1 MTYEEKIAELEA
13 QLNGDMFVGMDLK
26 IKIKS

>member
-1 MTYEEKIAELEA
+1 MTFEEKIAELEA
-13 QLNGDMFVGMDLK
+13 QLTGDMFVGMDLK